1 MYSTLLNASSNLVV
15 NDEALKSV
23 KLENKIFDG
32 KLISLNFQDIKVRSV
47 LQLLADFTGINIVV
61 SDAVKGNISLN
72 LNDVPWNEAL
82 DIILTTQNLA
92 KRKIGKVILVDLASS
107 FIARENAIL
116 KQQIAS
122 QEFIALHS
130 VLLQLNYAKAADIA
144 IMLKD
149 KTNSLLSARGSLIVD
164 KRTNNI
170 WLQETDDKIKKIRSL
185 LKKLDIPAKQVV
197 IEARIVDF
205 TKNCEE
211 DLGIRWGITKAKH
224 LSGTLAG
231 ANQLAQSQEA
241 ANVTPLSD
249 RLNVDLAAI
258 PTMGQAASIGLALA
272 KLGDGILLDLELSAL
287 ESEGKAEIIA
297 SPKLMTLNQQPATIS
312 QGEDIPYQQ
321 STSSGATAVAFKQAV
336 LSLKVTP
343 QITPDGK
350 IFLELD
356 LHQDVNSGQEVQGVP
371 IILTKAITTSVLVNN
386 GQTLV
391 LGGIYAENKAN
402 SVTRVPFFGEL
413 PYVGHLFSMVQVKN
427 NNEELLIFITPKII
441 TDNLAIL

>member
-1 MYSTLLNASSNLVV
+1 MYSNLLYASSNRFIT
-15 NDEALKSV
+15 DENLKPAQ
-23 KLENKIFDG
+23 LANKIFDG
-32 KLISLNFQDIKVRSV
+32 KLISLNFQDIQVRSV

-61 SDAVKGNISLN
+61 SDAVKGNISLR
-72 LNDVPWNEAL
+72 LNDVPWDEAL

-92 KRKIGKVILVDLASS
+92 KRKIGKVILVDLATS

-116 KQQIAS
+116 KAQIAS

-130 VLLQLNYAKAADIA
+130 VLLQLNYAKANDIA

-149 KTNSLLSARGSLIVD
+149 KTNSLLSARGTLLVD
-164 KRTNNI
+164 KRTNSI
-170 WLQETDDKIKKIRSL
+170 WLQETDDKIKKIKSL
-185 LKKLDIPAKQVV
+185 VKKLDLPAKQVV

-231 ANQLAQSQEA
+231 ANQLAQGQTP

-258 PTMGQAASIGLALA
+258 PTVGQAASIGLALA

-287 ESEGKAEIIA
+287 ESEGRAEIIA
-297 SPKLMTLNQQPATIS
+297 SPRLMTLNQQPATIS

-343 QITPDGK
+343 QIMPDGK
-350 IFLELD
+350 ILLELD

-386 GQTLV
+386 GETIV
-391 LGGIYAENKAN
+391 LGGIYAESKSN
-402 SVTRVPFFGEL
+402 SVARVPFLGGL
-413 PYVGHLFSMVQVKN
+413 PYIGHLFSMVQVKN

-441 TDNLAIL
+441 ADMLEVF